1 MKESNN
7 KIQDIIKGLRKAKG
21 LSQMQ
26 LAEMLGVSY
35 QQVQKYEKGN
45 TKISVERLSQIA
57 KVLDV
62 PITIFFPSGTD
73 MVSET
78 AAVYAKMTNEEQLLL
93 QLFRNTKNKK
103 LRSAILE
110 LLKAAAK

>member
-1 MKESNN
+1 MKESNK
-7 KIQDIIKGLRKAKG
+7 KIEDIIKGLRKAKG

-62 PITIFFPSGTD
+62 PINIFFPSGIDT
-73 MVSET
+73 VSE
-78 AAVYAKMTNEEQLLL
+78 AIAIYGKMTDEEQLLL

-110 LLKAAAK
+110 LLKAAVK